1 MVKIEQIIKPF
12 SSGFTAVST
21 KLLIEDLTRRYI
33 ATEHDITVKAFKENR
48 DYFIHAMIP
57 SKTNDKYGSDTIYYD
72 AVIQLIPPNFGW
84 QNNDNIRDW
93 DVRVFCNNPSF
104 MFNFTYV
111 YHTKNA
117 LIKLPNGYY
126 SKLALKHKPKVRN
139 PLLLLGIDETLWFT
153 VMYMDK
159 HKLFDHSNIDNLCNS
174 NIGYTVKDLIKVLST
189 QENKLK
195 EINDRGARHRSNENV
210 KKEKEKLSK
219 FEEEK
224 LKLEK
229 RKNTLE
235 RGKSIESQPLYT
247 DKLAMTNVDDL
258 SSNLKTYNKSTL
270 SVNKKKSNLRSS
282 L

>member
-33 ATEHDITVKAFKENR
+33 ATEHDITVKAFKENK

-93 DVRVFCNNPSF
+93 DVKVFCNNPSF

-111 YHTKNA
+111 YHSKNA

-159 HKLFDHSNIDNLCNS
+159 HKLFDRSNIDNLCNS
-174 NIGYTVKDLIKVLST
+174 NIGYTTKDLIKILST

-229 RKNTLE
+229 RNNTLE

-247 DKLAMTNVDDL
+247 DKLAMTNIDDL

-270 SVNKKKSNLRSS
+270 SVKKNKSNLKSS

>member
-33 ATEHDITVKAFKENR
+33 ATEHDITVKAFKENK

-93 DVRVFCNNPSF
+93 DVKVFCNNPSF

-111 YHTKNA
+111 YHSKNA

-159 HKLFDHSNIDNLCNS
+159 HKLFDRSNIDNLCSS
-174 NIGYTVKDLIKVLST
+174 NIGYTTKDLIKVLST

-247 DKLAMTNVDDL
+247 DKLAMTNIDDL

-270 SVNKKKSNLRSS
+270 SVKKNKSNLKSS